1 MASLNEI
8 RTAIATTIVNNISG
22 VSIYAELPEDV
33 IEPVIAIYPA
43 DIDYLYTYGNSST
56 PWEFTILVGAASA
69 EDLIAQRALDE
80 LVDSVGDR
88 SIARVL
94 LENQML
100 GRTDCSLK
108 APVRMSNYGSK
119 IKFGSTELFGAV
131 IRIGVV
137 TTHR

>member
-1 MASLNEI
+1 MASLFEI
-8 RTAIATTIVNNISG
+8 RTAIAETITNNIPGIS
-22 VSIYAELPEDV
+22 VYAEVPEDV

-43 DIDYLYTYGNSST
+43 DIDYLLTFGNSST
-56 PWEFTILVGAASA
+56 PWEFSILVGAASA

-88 SIARVL
+88 SIIAVL
-94 LENQML
+94 LANQTL
-100 GRTDCSLK
+100 GRNDCSIK
-108 APVRMSNYGSK
+108 APVRMSNYGAK
-119 IKFGSTELFGAV
+119 IKFGSTELFGAI

>member
-1 MASLNEI
+1 VATLFEI
-8 RTAIATTIVNNISG
+8 RTAIAETITNNIPGIS
-22 VSIYAELPEDV
+22 VYAELPEDV
-33 IEPVIAIYPA
+33 VEPIIAIYPA
-43 DIDYLYTYGNSST
+43 DMDYLFTYGNSST

-80 LVDSVGDR
+80 LVDAVGDR
-88 SIARVL
+88 SIIAVL
-94 LENQML
+94 LANQTL

-119 IKFGSTELFGAV
+119 IKFGSTDLFGAI